1 MKAKEIIERYYFND
15 GIQTERLIA
24 GKTIAYI
31 DFFDVTAYCGI
42 HKNNKIQIMAIGN
55 DKADA
60 TRKLEV
66 EIERQEPEI
75 KRVMWDKPIEE
86 SSKKFNAE
94 VDFQQLMNH
103 K

>member
-1 MKAKEIIERYYFND
+1 MKAKEIIETYYFND
-15 GIQTERLIA
+15 RIQTESLFR

-31 DFFDVTAYCGI
+31 DFYTITAYCGI
-42 HKNNKIQIMAIGN
+42 SKNNQIQIMAIGN

-60 TRKLEV
+60 IRKLEV

-75 KRVMWDKPIEE
+75 KRVMWDKPNEE
-86 SSKKFNAE
+86 SSKRFRAE
-94 VDFQQLMNH
+94 AEFRQFINQ